1 MATPTKHVKTTLM
14 RPSRFHLLMIC
25 CIVALTFFP
34 GCQLGPGSLRHSRT
48 NYNRA
53 VQKTAREELLLNLVR
68 MRYDQSVEFMR
79 IPSITGQ
86 YSYNMDLAGTWN
98 KGQPNVPSLLGFG
111 MQSKPTIVYAPEQEQ
126 EFNRRLLSPIR
137 SETIEL
143 LASKGWRIDRVLMLT
158 VHNINDVENAISA
171 GGPTPKNQPV
181 FEEFKYFSQ
190 MMRSLQVDDH
200 SFEFA
205 LKNVVTDEAVQVG
218 DPIPIQQIDGEVQ
231 ILADEKGYRF
241 RISEDKKTVT
251 LWKNEKS
258 SPNKILRFAK
268 YANESFEVQ
277 EICKTLELDP
287 KLKEFLVSRDSNGQ
301 LARPH
306 SRRTANEDLAL
317 RQELIVSTRSLKE
330 IMHFLS
336 QPVEV
341 PYAHVKNGIVR
352 QTIHQATNCPFDWQ
366 EIFHDLFRVQTSKLP
381 PSGSAVAIKHN
392 EHWFYIDESDIESKR
407 TFNLLLE
414 LFNLEIRAGGGA
426 QIPLLTI

>member
-1 MATPTKHVKTTLM
+1 M
-14 RPSRFHLLMIC
+14 
-25 CIVALTFFP
+25 
-34 GCQLGPGSLRHSRT
+34 LGPSSLRHSRT
-48 NYNRA
+48 HYNRA

-86 YSYNMDLAGTWN
+86 YSYDMDLAGTWSDGKAN
-98 KGQPNVPSLLGFG
+98 IPSFLGMG

-126 EFNRRLLSPIR
+126 EFNRRLLSPIQ

-171 GGPTPKNQPV
+171 GGPTPRCRPV
-181 FEEFKYFSQ
+181 FEEFHYFTE
-190 MMRSLQVDDH
+190 MMRGLQIDDH

-205 LKNVVTDEAVQVG
+205 YKKMVTDEAVQVG
-218 DPIPIQQIDGEVQ
+218 DPIPVEQIDGEAQ
-231 ILADEKGYRF
+231 ILAIEKGYRF
-241 RISEDKKTVT
+241 RISEDQKMAT
-251 LWKNEKS
+251 LWRNEEKS
-258 SPNKILRFAK
+258 PEKILRFAK
-268 YANESFEVQ
+268 YAHESFEVQ
-277 EICKTLELDP
+277 EICNTLELDSE
-287 KLKEFLVSRDSNGQ
+287 LKEFQVNRDSVGQ

-306 SRRTANEDLAL
+306 SRRTANAYLAP
-317 RQELIVSTRSLKE
+317 RRELTVSTRSLKE
-330 IMHFLS
+330 IMYFLS

-341 PYAHVKNGIVR
+341 PCPHVEKGIVR
-352 QTIHQATNCPFDWQ
+352 QTIDPATNCPFDWQ
-366 EIFHDLFRVQTSKLP
+366 LIFHDLFRVQTSKIRP
-381 PSGSAVAIKHN
+381 RGAAVSIKHN
-392 EHWFYIDESDIESKR
+392 GHWFYIDESDIDSKR

>member
-1 MATPTKHVKTTLM
+1 M
-14 RPSRFHLLMIC
+14 RRSFTFHFVIC
-25 CIVALTFFP
+25 VLFALSLP
-34 GCQLGPGSLRHSRT
+34 LSGCLLGPGSLRHSRT

-86 YSYNMDLAGTWN
+86 YSYDLDLAGTWSDGN
-98 KGQPNVPSLLGFG
+98 PNIPSFLGMG

-171 GGPTPKNQPV
+171 GGPTPKYQPIY
-181 FEEFKYFSQ
+181 EEFKYFTE
-190 MMRSLQVDDH
+190 MMRALQVDDH

-205 LKNVVTDEAVQVG
+205 YKKVVTDEAVQVG
-218 DPIPIQQIDGEVQ
+218 DPIPIEQIDGESQ
-231 ILADEKGYRF
+231 ILAVEKGYRF
-241 RISEDKKTVT
+241 HVSADNKSAT
-251 LWKNEKS
+251 LWKNEIKS
-258 SPNKILRFAK
+258 PDKILRFAK
-268 YANESFEVQ
+268 YADESFEVQ
-277 EICKTLELDP
+277 EICSTLELDP
-287 KLKEFLVSRDSNGQ
+287 ELKEFQVSRDSDGQ

-306 SRRTANEDLAL
+306 SRRSPNVDVAL
-317 RQELIVSTRSLKE
+317 RNELIVSTRSLKE

-341 PYAHVKNGIVR
+341 PDSHIKKGIVR
-352 QTIHQATNCPFDWQ
+352 QTIQPATNCPFDWQ
-366 EIFHDLFRVQTSKLP
+366 EIFHDLFRVQTSKIRP
-381 PSGSAVAIKHN
+381 RGSAVSIKHN